1 MAASS
6 LASPLCTWLVAS
18 YKPRPKTRHQPV
30 SSPMFQS
37 PKRQNQR
44 LTPKKPLLISC
55 NRGGTMALSVQPANK
70 PIPQEKSR
78 GEKRRVVV
86 TGIGLVTALGDDP
99 DIFYNNV
106 LQGISGISKIE
117 NFDTSQLPT
126 KIGGE
131 IKSFSPDGYV
141 PSKLAKRADNF
152 MLYLLTAGKKAL
164 ADGGIT
170 DEVNKELNKTR
181 CGIIIGCGLGGLR
194 IFHEWFDNILTLSKM
209 PSPFSIPLAANN
221 MGSAVLAMELGWMGP
236 NYVIS
241 AACSTSNNCI
251 LSAARHIVEGE
262 TDMMLCG
269 GSEAGLHPICLGGM
283 ASCRVLSERN
293 CDPTKA
299 SCPWD
304 TDRDGIVVGDGAG
317 VLLLEELEHAKQRGA
332 KVYAEFL
339 GGSFV
344 TDAYHLTQPHP
355 DGKGMVLCIEKALAN
370 AGVAREDVNYINAHA
385 PSTQIGDLNE
395 YSALI
400 RCFGNNPE
408 LRINSTKSMTG
419 HLLGATGAVEA
430 IAAVK
435 AIQTGWIHPNINL
448 DNPDTGVDINL
459 LVGPKKERLDVKLA
473 LSNSFSFGGQNSSIL
488 FAPLQVYGEQGGQQ
502 SHRA

>member
-6 LASPLCTWLVAS
+6 LASPLCTWLVSS
-18 YKPRPKTRHQPV
+18 YTPRPKGRHQPV
-30 SSPMFQS
+30 SSTFQS
-37 PKRQNQR
+37 PKRQNQG
-44 LTPKKPLLISC
+44 LTPKKLLLISC
-55 NRGGTMALSVQPANK
+55 NRGGTMALSILPANK
-70 PIPQEKSR
+70 PITQEKPQ

-86 TGIGLVTALGDDP
+86 TGIGL
-99 DIFYNNV
+99 
-106 LQGISGISKIE
+106 
-117 NFDTSQLPT
+117 

-131 IKSFSPDGYV
+131 IKSFSADGYV
-141 PSKLAKRADNF
+141 SSKLAKRADKY

-181 CGIIIGCGLGGLR
+181 CGIIIGSTLGGLR
-194 IFHEWFDNILTLSKM
+194 IFHEWFGNMMTLSKM
-209 PSPFSIPLAANN
+209 PNPFSIPLSANN
-221 MGSAVLAMELGWMGP
+221 MGSAVLAMDLGWMGP

-251 LSAARHIVEGE
+251 LIAAGHIVEGE

-269 GSEAGLHPICLGGM
+269 GSEAGLHPIGFGGM
-283 ASCRVLSERN
+283 ASCRVLSQRN

-299 SCPWD
+299 SCPWN

-332 KVYAEFL
+332 KIYSEFL
-339 GGSFV
+339 GGSFA
-344 TDAYHLTQPHP
+344 TDAYHVTQPHP
-355 DGKGMVLCIEKALAN
+355 DGKGMVLCIEKALSN

-385 PSTQIGDLNE
+385 ASTQIGDLIE
-395 YSALI
+395 FRALI

-448 DNPDTGVDINL
+448 DNPDKGVDINL

-473 LSNSFSFGGQNSSIL
+473 LSNSFAFGGQNSSIL
-488 FAPLQVYGEQGGQQ
+488 FAPLLVNRKQDSQQ
-502 SHRA
+502 SH